1 MKPLSAH
8 DKRPMSTYDIHP
20 VVQITEDPLPCRQ
33 GWAEVIDT
41 VRQHLIGLSDMVI
54 AVEVYPGIDG
64 QRITAELTAGL
75 HPECI
80 VQSEDAFLE
89 PDALRAQ
96 FAETLRDDPV
106 FNFMYPWTI
115 DAYFDRTRLKAHRD
129 LIGEARGTTLVIG
142 AGASWVAPQAD
153 LLLSA
158 NLGRWEIQKRQ
169 RAHLIGNLGFDDAQL
184 SPAELYKTA
193 FFLDWRVGDRCRHK
207 IYPSVDFFLDMTE
220 EEQPK
225 MLQGDVLRTAVRS
238 TVRQPFRVVPFF
250 DPGPWGGQWM
260 REQFDLPAGPQNY
273 AWGFDCVPEENSV
286 LLGFGERRFQ
296 LPAIVLVH
304 EEPEA
309 LLGAGVFKRFGA
321 EFPIRFDL
329 LDTVGGGNLSLQVH
343 PTESYIREHFG
354 MPYTQDESYYML
366 HCEPGSSMFLGLRN
380 SGERDAM
387 SAALQE
393 ADRGGAP
400 FAADRFIARWPTKK
414 HDHFSIP
421 AGTVH
426 CSGQGNVVLEISATP
441 YIFTFKLWDW
451 GRTGLDGNPRPTHLS
466 HGLANIRW
474 DRTAEWV
481 RRELL
486 NQTLPVNQ
494 GEGWREEH
502 TGLHVTQFLETR
514 RHWFTVPVQHRTA
527 GNLNVLHL
535 VEGHEVVVS
544 SPNGNFKPLVVHCAE
559 TFILPACVGEYTI
572 APRTMGSQAATIK
585 AFVRP
590 ILP

>member
-1 MKPLSAH
+1 
-8 DKRPMSTYDIHP
+8 MSRYETHP
-20 VVQITEDPLPCRQ
+20 VVRVTEEALPCRQ
-33 GWAEVIDT
+33 GWAEVIDAL
-41 VRQHLIGLSDMVI
+41 RQRLAGRANAVI
-54 AVEVYPGIDG
+54 AVEVYPGIDVE
-64 QRITAELTAGL
+64 RIAVQLTAGL
-75 HPECI
+75 HADLI
-80 VQSEDAFLE
+80 VRSEAAFLE
-89 PDALRAQ
+89 PDALRLK

-115 DAYFDRTRLKAHRD
+115 DAYFEQTRLQAQRD
-129 LIGEARGTTLVIG
+129 LVAGTRGITLVVG
-142 AGASWVAPQAD
+142 TAASCVAPQAD
-153 LLLSA
+153 LLLSV

-169 RAHLIGNLGFDDAQL
+169 RAHLIGNLGFDNAQA
-184 SPAELYKTA
+184 SPGELYKTA
-193 FFLDWRVGDRCRHK
+193 FFLDWRVADRCRHG

-225 MLQGDVLRTAVRS
+225 MLAGDTLRAAVRA

-260 REQFDLPAGPQNY
+260 REQFNLPTGPQNY

-296 LPAIVLVH
+296 VPAIVLVH

-309 LLGAGVFKRFGA
+309 LLGADVFGRFGA

-366 HCEPGSSMFLGLRN
+366 YCEPGSSMFLGLRH
-380 SGERDAM
+380 GEERKAM

-393 ADRGGAP
+393 ADRCGAP
-400 FAADRFIARWPTKK
+400 FPVDRFVARWPTKK

-426 CSGQGNVVLEISATP
+426 CSGAGNVVLEISATP

-451 GRTGLDGNPRPTHLS
+451 GRTGLDGHPRPIHLD

-474 DRTAEWV
+474 DRTADWV
-481 RRELL
+481 RCELVE
-486 NQTLPVNQ
+486 QTVPL
-494 GEGWREEH
+494 GHGYGWREER

-514 RHWFTVPVQHRTA
+514 RHWFTGPVPHHTG
-527 GNLNVLHL
+527 GNLNVLNL
-535 VEGHEVVVS
+535 VEGDEAVVS
-544 SPNGNFKPLVVHCAE
+544 SPNGSFEPLVVHYAE
-559 TFILPACVGEYTI
+559 TFIVPACAGEYTI
-572 APRTMGSQAATIK
+572 TPRAIASQAATVK
-585 AFVRP
+585 AYVRP
-590 ILP
+590 IRP